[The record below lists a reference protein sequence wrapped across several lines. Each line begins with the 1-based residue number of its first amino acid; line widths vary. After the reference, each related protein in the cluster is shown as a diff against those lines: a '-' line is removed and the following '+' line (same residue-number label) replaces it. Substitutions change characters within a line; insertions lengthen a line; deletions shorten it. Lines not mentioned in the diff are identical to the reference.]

1 MYISLKKEI
10 RAYSDKGYIIIKNNI
25 SGAFRVLSPCA
36 ALLIFLLKGIR
47 LYKDVKNDY
56 NFFIGN
62 KKTVIDLVL
71 NDLKPYINLGQNV
84 FEVGINEL
92 TINDVVSCRKL
103 NEISRCEYPT
113 NVFLKV
119 TNTCD
124 KNCKYC
130 SEKQQLNIGK
140 KTDFPLELVEKIF
153 SNLSDNNCF
162 FELTGGEPLLHS
174 ELIELLNKIRGFK
187 VPISFITKATDD
199 LSFFKEVLLKGSI
212 ARVCFSI
219 DSFREQYVD
228 YITGR
233 NGTFNNII
241 ECMNIARR
249 CGTTIDVNV
258 VITALNENEIEK
270 MVVFCVEHG
279 VETTHFTTVCP
290 APGMDKD
297 LVINESRNQIIY
309 NAVNQLR
316 NIYKKQIDIELTTT
330 KCENRCEKCGKAL
343 TDVKIDCKGE
353 VSLCNGM
360 VIGDL
365 YNACLFDIW
374 NSETARKIRCELMG
388 QMAT

>member
-1 MYISLKKEI
+1 MYISLKKEV
-10 RAYSDKGYIIIKNNI
+10 RAYSDKGYIIIKNSI
-25 SGAFRVLSPCA
+25 SGAFRLLSPRA
-36 ALLIFLLKGIR
+36 AILIFLLKGIR
-47 LYKDVKNDY
+47 VYKDVKNDY
-56 NFFIGN
+56 NFLIGN
-62 KKTVIDLVL
+62 KRKVIDLVL
-71 NDLKPYINLGQNV
+71 NDLKPYINLGENV
-84 FEVGINEL
+84 SEVGINEL

-103 NEISRCEYPT
+103 NEILQYEYPK

-130 SEKQQLNIGK
+130 SEKQQLNIGEK
-140 KTDFPLELVEKIF
+140 SDFPLELVKKIF
-153 SNLSDNNCF
+153 NNLSDSNCF

-174 ELIELLNKIRGFK
+174 ELIELLNKIRDFK
-187 VPISFITKATDD
+187 VPISFITKATDN
-199 LSFFKEVLLKGSI
+199 LSFFKEVLLKGNI
-212 ARVCFSI
+212 ARVSFSI
-219 DSFREQYVD
+219 DSFRQPYVD

-241 ECMNIARR
+241 ECMNIARK
-249 CGTTIDVNV
+249 CGITVDVNV
-258 VITALNENEIEK
+258 VITALNENEIGE
-270 MVVFCVEHG
+270 MVVFCIEQG
-279 VETTHFTTVCP
+279 VATAHFTTVWP

-309 NAVNQLR
+309 NIVNQLR
-316 NIYKKQIDIELTTT
+316 DIYNKQINIELTTT

-343 TDVKIDCKGE
+343 TDVKINCKGE

-360 VIGDL
+360 VIGNL

-374 NSETARKIRCELMG
+374 NSEIVRKVRCELMG

>member
-1 MYISLKKEI
+1 MYISLKKEV
-10 RAYSDKGYIIIKNNI
+10 RAYSDKGHIIIKNNV
-25 SGAFRVLSPCA
+25 SGAFRVLSPRA
-36 ALLIFLLKGIR
+36 AFFIFLLKGIR
-47 LYKDVKNDY
+47 VYEDVKNDY
-56 NFFIGN
+56 NFLISN
-62 KKTVIDLVL
+62 KKAVIDLVL
-71 NDLKPYINLGQNV
+71 NDLKPYINFGENV

-92 TINDVVSCRKL
+92 TINDVVSCRNL
-103 NEISRCEYPT
+103 NEISQCEYPT
-113 NVFLKV
+113 NVFLKA

-140 KTDFPLELVEKIF
+140 KFDFPLELVEKIF
-153 SNLSDNNCF
+153 NNFSDNNCF

-174 ELIELLNKIRGFK
+174 KLIELLEKIRCFK

-199 LSFFKEVLLKGSI
+199 LSFFREVLLKGSI

-228 YITGR
+228 YITGK

-241 ECMNIARR
+241 ECMNIASK
-249 CGTTIDVNV
+249 CGIKIDVNV

-279 VETTHFTTVCP
+279 VETAHFTTVWP
-290 APGMDKD
+290 VPSMDKN

-316 NIYKKQIDIELTTT
+316 DMYKKQIDIELTTT

-343 TDVKIDCKGE
+343 TDVKINCKGE
-353 VSLCNGM
+353 ISLCNGI
-360 VIGDL
+360 VIGNL
-365 YNACLFDIW
+365 YNDCLFDIW
-374 NSETARKIRCELMG
+374 NSETTRKIRRELME

>member
-1 MYISLKKEI
+1 MYISLKKEV

-36 ALLIFLLKGIR
+36 ALLIFLLKGICT
-47 LYKDVKNDY
+47 YKDVEKKY
-56 NFFIGN
+56 IFLTEN
-62 KKTVIDLVL
+62 KKTDIDLVL
-71 NDLKPYINLGQNV
+71 NNLKPYINLGEIV

-103 NEISRCEYPT
+103 NEISQCEYPT
-113 NVFLKV
+113 SVFLNA

-130 SEKQQLNIGK
+130 SEKQQLNTEK
-140 KTDFPLELVEKIF
+140 KSDFPLELVEKIF
-153 SNLSDNNCF
+153 NNLGNSNCF

-174 ELIELLNKIRGFK
+174 ELIKLLKKIKDFK
-187 VPISFITKATDD
+187 VPICFITKATDD
-199 LSFFKEVLLKGSI
+199 LSFFKKVLLKGSI

-219 DSFREQYVD
+219 DSFRKKYVD

-241 ECMNIARR
+241 GCMNIARK

-258 VITALNENEIEK
+258 VITALNENEIER
-270 MVVFCVEHG
+270 MVVFCIDHR
-279 VETTHFTTVCP
+279 VETVHFTTVWP
-290 APGMDKD
+290 TPSMDRD

-309 NAVNQLR
+309 NVVNQLR
-316 NIYKKQIDIELTTT
+316 DRYKKQIDIELTTT

-360 VIGDL
+360 VIGNL

-374 NSETARKIRCELMG
+374 NSETTRKMRCELMG